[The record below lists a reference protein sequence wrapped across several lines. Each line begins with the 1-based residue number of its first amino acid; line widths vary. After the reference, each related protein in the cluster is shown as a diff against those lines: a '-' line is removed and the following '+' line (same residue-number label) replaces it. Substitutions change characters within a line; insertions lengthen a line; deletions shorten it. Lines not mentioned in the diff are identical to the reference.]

1 MQAKTLT
8 HRRPLVF
15 GLAVTLGFILLV
27 VISSVIVGAQWAG
40 DTLEWY
46 IGSAIGR
53 LVSIVIL
60 FGILLRLGWLHSAGF
75 ARPGDWKSWL
85 LSLICL
91 VYSIAVSMAAFTGN
105 FNFVV
110 PDPALAG
117 FASLFIMSHAFLEEV
132 AFRGLVM
139 HSLVRAWSSASRGN
153 LKSGLISAVFF
164 GGMHLFYI
172 LGEPLP
178 VVLPRM
184 LVAFLLGII
193 FAALV
198 LRGRSIY
205 PAAFFHGVLNL
216 AGYLNLTSNA
226 AVGTPS
232 AWLLLCLLLLPLSLY
247 GWYLL
252 RDIPQLDVNHAVL
265 LRRTS

>member
-1 MQAKTLT
+1 MTLPASWK
-8 HRRPLVF
+8 H
-15 GLAVTLGFILLV
+15 LAITLGFILLI
-27 VISSVIVGAQWAG
+27 VISSVVVGAQWAG
-40 DTLEWY
+40 DTLGWY

-53 LVSIVIL
+53 LVSVVIL
-60 FGILLRLGWLHSAGF
+60 LGVLLRLGWLRSAGF
-75 ARPGDWKSWL
+75 ASPGDWKTWL
-85 LSLICL
+85 LSLVCL
-91 VYSIAVSMAAFTGN
+91 VYSVAVSMTAFTDN
-105 FNFVV
+105 FNLSV

-117 FASLFIMSHAFLEEV
+117 FASLFITSHACLEEV
-132 AFRGLVM
+132 AFRGLVL
-139 HSLVRAWSSASRGN
+139 HSLARAWGSAGRGN

-232 AWLLLCLLLLPLSLY
+232 AWLVLGLLLFPLSVY
-247 GWYLL
+247 GLYLL
-252 RDIPQLDVNHAVL
+252 REISQFDINHAVF
-265 LRRTS
+265 